1 MLPWQHI
8 DIVEMAI
15 YGDLCMSAQ
24 IWICLNM
31 VVRWWLGGCHN
42 CQHTSLTADMAKYGD
57 PVVQSN
63 RSGRYAHIWSCTFGY
78 KTTAHNNNI
87 YGDSPSAAM
96 PKYGVCCLTSYMATN
111 EACPNMG
118 NGHSGR
124 ICCSG
129 QLGLHIWAYS
139 ICSQTGVLTIVTSQC
154 WVWAPN

>member
-1 MLPWQHI
+1 MTTHWHSRNAHLWRSLYECPNMDMPGGDVVTWRMSQLSTHQS
-8 DIVEMAI
+8 DCR
-15 YGDLCMSAQ
+15 YGQ
-24 IWICLNM
+24 IWRPSCPEQQIRPLCPYMVMYICY
-31 VVRWWLGGCHN
+31 
-42 CQHTSLTADMAKYGD
+42 K
-57 PVVQSN
+57 SN
-63 RSGRYAHIWSCTFGY
+63 
-78 KTTAHNNNI
+78 AHNNNI

-129 QLGLHIWAYS
+129 QLGLHIWSYS

>member
-1 MLPWQHI
+1 MTTHWHSRNAHLWRSLYECPNM
-8 DIVEMAI
+8 DMPK
-15 YGDLCMSAQ
+15 YGGEVVTWRMSQLSTHQSDCRYGQ
-24 IWICLNM
+24 IWRPSCPEQQIRPLCPYMVMYICY
-31 VVRWWLGGCHN
+31 
-42 CQHTSLTADMAKYGD
+42 K
-57 PVVQSN
+57 SN
-63 RSGRYAHIWSCTFGY
+63 
-78 KTTAHNNNI
+78 AHNNNI

-118 NGHSGR
+118 NGHSSR

>member
-1 MLPWQHI
+1 MTTHWHSRNAHLWRSLYECPNM
-8 DIVEMAI
+8 DMPK
-15 YGDLCMSAQ
+15 YGGEVVTWRMSQLSTHQSDCRYGQ
-24 IWICLNM
+24 IWRPSCPEQQIRPLCPYMVMYICY
-31 VVRWWLGGCHN
+31 
-42 CQHTSLTADMAKYGD
+42 K
-57 PVVQSN
+57 SN
-63 RSGRYAHIWSCTFGY
+63 
-78 KTTAHNNNI
+78 AHNNNI

-96 PKYGVCCLTSYMATN
+96 PKYGVCCLTSCTATN

-118 NGHSGR
+118 NGHSGW